1 MPSASSVQV
10 AQFGID
16 NKFVQG
22 EPSMTFFKSVVKKH
36 TNFATETMAVNFD
49 NPPEMGSIN
58 TITIPRNGD
67 LVRRVHLK
75 VYYPEIQPTILT
87 EARWCSGVAQALV
100 EYAELV
106 IGGEV
111 VQHIQDIEAFTQSEY
126 RTPDGHYPALQTLE
140 NRYPVN
146 QLSDVAN
153 LASSGTFY
161 TQLFF
166 YFHWHTSLALPLVA
180 LKYQEIQIRLKFR
193 NVNELVQTTD
203 GINIA
208 NEISG
213 PDTQALM
220 KFTPC
225 VEYIFLDD
233 AERNRYMS
241 GKQYDYI
248 IEQNQRTTLINDA
261 TRLTTIP
268 LKGMVKELVLIFR
281 DKNIAGNTAWDG
293 GNNYFNLQWQTTPL
307 TSNDWTK
314 EWTMSF
320 NHSAIIQLALSQ
332 LTAYYGLIYFKYM
345 QPLEYHTRVPGTN
358 MYSLSFS
365 HDPESLDPTG
375 AANFSRIRSVV
386 TYIQKHSQYATLYAT
401 SINIYRI
408 CDNLGA
414 LVFKE

>member
-22 EPSMTFFKSVVKKH
+22 QPSMTFFKSVVKKH

-49 NPPEMGSIN
+49 NPPEMGGLN

-75 VYYPEIQPTILT
+75 VYYPEVQPANPL
-87 EARWCSGVAQALV
+87 ARWCPSVAQALV

-111 VQHIQDIEAFTQSEY
+111 VQKIQDIEAFTQSEY
-126 RTPDGHYPALQTLE
+126 RTPDGHYPALQALE
-140 NRYPVN
+140 NRYPVD
-146 QLSDVAN
+146 QLIDVGNN
-153 LASSGTFY
+153 LAPSGTFY

-166 YFHWHTSLALPLVA
+166 YFHWHPSLALPLVA

-193 NVNELVQTTD
+193 KVNELILTTD
-203 GINIA
+203 GSNIA
-208 NEISG
+208 ASISG

-248 IEQNQRTTLINDA
+248 IEQNQRAKMDD
-261 TRLTTIP
+261 TRLTSIP
-268 LKGMVKELVLIFR
+268 FTGMVKEIVLLFR
-281 DKNIAGNTAWDG
+281 DKNTAGDTDWEN
-293 GNNYFNLQWQTTPL
+293 GNNYYNLQYQTNPL
-307 TSNDWTK
+307 KSNTWTQ
-314 EWTMSF
+314 EWTMTF

-332 LTAYYGLIYFKYM
+332 LTAYIGLIYFKYM

-365 HDPESLDPTG
+365 QYPESLDPAG

-386 TYIQKHSQYATLYAT
+386 SYLQSKYEYASLYAT

-408 CDNLGA
+408 CDNVGA